1 MSSLREECGVFGV
14 FSPQTA
20 DVASTAYYGLFA
32 LQHRGQESCGIV
44 VNDDGIFQSYKD
56 TGLVNDVFTPQILA
70 ELGEGNMAVG
80 HVRYG
85 TTGGNDRSNA
95 QPIVV
100 NHIKGR
106 MALAHNG
113 NIVNCEKLRREL
125 ELEGSIFS
133 TTSDTEVISYI
144 ITKERLKAPSIEQAV
159 NQAMR
164 RVKGAYSLVILSPS
178 KLIAVRD
185 AHGFRPLCYGKTED
199 GRYVVASESCAL
211 DAVSAKFIRDIRPGE
226 IVVFDQ
232 DGARSITD
240 HCGEADG
247 SLCVFEYIYFA
258 RPDSVID
265 GCSVHNARMRAGAFL
280 ALEHPVQADVVIGVP
295 DSGLDAAV
303 GYAKQAGIPYEI
315 GFIKNKYIGRTFI
328 QPGQKSRE
336 DKVKIKLNPIADVV
350 RGKRIVMIDDSIV
363 RGTTS
368 ARIVKLLREEG
379 AKEIHMRVSAPPFLN
394 PCYYGTDIDSR
405 ENLIAAS
412 HSVEEIAKIIG
423 VDSLGYLSVES
434 VKQIAKGLHGAGYC
448 TACFDGAYPTEIP
461 ETTSKNR
468 FESKIS
474 AQGKKQESEEKL

>member
-14 FSPQTA
+14 FSQEKS

-44 VNDDGIFQSYKD
+44 VNEAGLFQVYKD
-56 TGLVNDVFTPQILA
+56 TGLVNDVFSPRIL
-70 ELGEGNMAVG
+70 EGLGEGNMAVG

-113 NIVNCEKLRREL
+113 NIVNCEELRREL
-125 ELEGSIFS
+125 EMEGSIFS

-159 NQAMR
+159 NKAMDR
-164 RVKGAYSLVILSPS
+164 IKGAYSLVIMSPA

-185 AHGFRPLCYGKTED
+185 ENGFRPLCYGKTED

-211 DAVSAKFIRDIRPGE
+211 DAVSAKFIRDIKPGE
-226 IVVFDQ
+226 IVIFDK
-232 DGARSITD
+232 DGVRSIED
-240 HCGEADG
+240 HCGKEEGAM
-247 SLCVFEYIYFA
+247 CVFEYIYFA

-265 GCSVHNARMRAGAFL
+265 GCSVHTARMRAGAFL

-303 GYAKQAGIPYEI
+303 GYAKQSGIPYEI

-336 DKVKIKLNPIADVV
+336 DKVKIKLNPIAEVV
-350 RGKRIVMIDDSIV
+350 RGKRVVMIDDSIV

-379 AKEIHMRVSAPPFLN
+379 AKEIHLRVSAPPFLN

-405 ENLIAAS
+405 ENLIAAN
-412 HSVEEIAKIIG
+412 HTIEEIAQIIG
-423 VDSLGYLSVES
+423 VDSLGYLSVENA
-434 VKQIAKGLHGAGYC
+434 KQIAKGMNGAKYC
-448 TACFDGAYPTEIP
+448 TACFDGKYPTEIP
-461 ETTSKNR
+461 KTSAKGR
-468 FESKIS
+468 FESPIP
-474 AQGKKQESEEKL
+474 GRE

>member
-14 FSPQTA
+14 FSQEKS

-44 VNDDGIFQSYKD
+44 VNDAGLFQVYKD
-56 TGLVNDVFTPQILA
+56 TGLVNDVFSPRIL
-70 ELGEGNMAVG
+70 EGLGEGNMAVG

-113 NIVNCEKLRREL
+113 NIVNCEELRREL

-159 NQAMR
+159 NRAMER
-164 RVKGAYSLVILSPS
+164 IKGAYSLVIMSPA
-178 KLIAVRD
+178 KLIAARD
-185 AHGFRPLCYGKTED
+185 ENGFRPLCYGKTED

-211 DAVSAKFIRDIRPGE
+211 DAVSAKFIRDIKPGE
-226 IVVFDQ
+226 IVIFDK
-232 DGARSITD
+232 DGVRSIED
-240 HCGEADG
+240 HCDKEEGAM
-247 SLCVFEYIYFA
+247 CVFEYIYFA

-265 GCSVHNARMRAGAFL
+265 GCSVHTARMRAGAFL

-303 GYAKQAGIPYEI
+303 GYAKQSGIPYEI

-336 DKVKIKLNPIADVV
+336 DKVKIKLNPIAEVV
-350 RGKRIVMIDDSIV
+350 RGKRVVMIDDSIV

-379 AKEIHMRVSAPPFLN
+379 AKEIHLRVSAPPFLN

-405 ENLIAAS
+405 ENLIAAN
-412 HSVEEIAKIIG
+412 HTIEEIAQIIG
-423 VDSLGYLSVES
+423 VDSLGYLSVENA
-434 VKQIAKGLHGAGYC
+434 KQIAKGMNGAKYC
-448 TACFDGAYPTEIP
+448 TACFDGKYPTEIP
-461 ETTSKNR
+461 KTSAKGR
-468 FESKIS
+468 FESPIP
-474 AQGKKQESEEKL
+474 GRE

>member
-14 FSPQTA
+14 FSPQTS

-70 ELGEGNMAVG
+70 KLGEGNMAVG

-113 NIVNCEKLRREL
+113 NIVNCEQLRREL

-164 RVKGAYSLVILSPS
+164 RVKGAYSLVIMSPS

-232 DGARSITD
+232 NGARSITD

-434 VKQIAKGLHGAGYC
+434 VKQIAKGLHGTGYC

-474 AQGKKQESEEKL
+474 AQEKKQESEEKL

>member
-14 FSPQTA
+14 FSPQTS

-70 ELGEGNMAVG
+70 KLGEGNMAVG

-113 NIVNCEKLRREL
+113 NIVNCEQLRREL

-164 RVKGAYSLVILSPS
+164 RVKGAYSLVIMSPS

-226 IVVFDQ
+226 ILVFDQ
-232 DGARSITD
+232 NGARSITD

-303 GYAKQAGIPYEI
+303 GYAKQAGIPYEL

-394 PCYYGTDIDSR
+394 PCYYGTDIDSQDM
-405 ENLIAAS
+405 LIAC
-412 HSVEEIAKIIG
+412 HHPVEEIGRIIG
-423 VDSLGYLSVES
+423 ADSLAYLRTERLGELIDVPC
-434 VKQIAKGLHGAGYC
+434 GHGYC
-448 TACFDGAYPTEIP
+448 DACFTANYRTETP
-461 ETTSKNR
+461 KDSGKSR
-468 FESKIS
+468 FEIKLSEKE
-474 AQGKKQESEEKL
+474 KKA

>member
-14 FSPQTA
+14 FSQEKS

-44 VNDDGIFQSYKD
+44 VNDAGLFQVYKD
-56 TGLVNDVFTPQILA
+56 TGLVNDVFSPRIL
-70 ELGEGNMAVG
+70 EGLGEGNMAVG

-113 NIVNCEKLRREL
+113 NIVNCEELRREL

-159 NQAMR
+159 NRAMER
-164 RVKGAYSLVILSPS
+164 IKGAYSLVIMSPA
-178 KLIAVRD
+178 KLIAARD
-185 AHGFRPLCYGKTED
+185 ENGFRPLCYGKTED

-211 DAVSAKFIRDIRPGE
+211 DAVSAKFIRDIKPGE
-226 IVVFDQ
+226 IVIFDK
-232 DGARSITD
+232 DGVRSIED
-240 HCGEADG
+240 HCDKEEGAM
-247 SLCVFEYIYFA
+247 CVFEYIYFA

-265 GCSVHNARMRAGAFL
+265 GCSVHTARMRAGAFL

-303 GYAKQAGIPYEI
+303 GYAKQSGIPYEI

-336 DKVKIKLNPIADVV
+336 DKVKIKLNPIAEVV
-350 RGKRIVMIDDSIV
+350 RGKRVVMIDDSIV

-379 AKEIHMRVSAPPFLN
+379 AKEIHLRVSAPPFLN

-405 ENLIAAS
+405 ENLIAAN
-412 HSVEEIAKIIG
+412 HTIEEIAKIIG
-423 VDSLGYLSVES
+423 VDSLGYLSVENA
-434 VKQIAKGLHGAGYC
+434 KQIAKGMNGAKYC
-448 TACFDGAYPTEIP
+448 TACFDGKYPTEIP
-461 ETTSKNR
+461 KTSAKGR
-468 FESKIS
+468 FESPIP
-474 AQGKKQESEEKL
+474 GRE

>member
-1 MSSLREECGVFGV
+1 MSDLREECGVFGV
-14 FSPQTA
+14 FSPQTS

-56 TGLVNDVFTPQILA
+56 TGLVNDVFTPQILT

-113 NIVNCEKLRREL
+113 NIVNCEQLRREL

-164 RVKGAYSLVILSPS
+164 RVKGAYSLVIMSPS

-211 DAVSAKFIRDIRPGE
+211 DAIGATFVRDIAPGE
-226 IVVFDQ
+226 VVPAKALLD
-232 DGARSITD
+232 R
-240 HCGEADG
+240 HHGE
-247 SLCVFEYIYFA
+247 
-258 RPDSVID
+258 
-265 GCSVHNARMRAGAFL
+265 
-280 ALEHPVQADVVIGVP
+280 
-295 DSGLDAAV
+295 
-303 GYAKQAGIPYEI
+303 
-315 GFIKNKYIGRTFI
+315 
-328 QPGQKSRE
+328 
-336 DKVKIKLNPIADVV
+336 
-350 RGKRIVMIDDSIV
+350 
-363 RGTTS
+363 
-368 ARIVKLLREEG
+368 
-379 AKEIHMRVSAPPFLN
+379 
-394 PCYYGTDIDSR
+394 
-405 ENLIAAS
+405 
-412 HSVEEIAKIIG
+412 VEA
-423 VDSLGYLSVES
+423 
-434 VKQIAKGLHGAGYC
+434 
-448 TACFDGAYPTEIP
+448 
-461 ETTSKNR
+461 
-468 FESKIS
+468 
-474 AQGKKQESEEKL
+474 

>member
-14 FSPQTA
+14 FSPQTS

-70 ELGEGNMAVG
+70 KLGEGNMAVG

-113 NIVNCEKLRREL
+113 NIVNCEQLRREL

-226 IVVFDQ
+226 ILVFDQ
-232 DGARSITD
+232 NGARSITD

-434 VKQIAKGLHGAGYC
+434 VKQIAKGLHGTGYC

-474 AQGKKQESEEKL
+474 AQEKKQESEEKL